1 MKLTT
6 FENRN
11 NEAKLFTYRC
21 GVDHCY
27 ETVGD
32 ILILPGGKV
41 VIAEVHCFIHR
52 TLELTQD
59 ATRS

>member
-6 FENRN
+6 FENRS

-32 ILILPGGKV
+32 ILIMPGGKV
-41 VIAEVHCFIHR
+41 VIAEIHCFIHR
-52 TLELTQD
+52 TLEL
-59 ATRS
+59 ANASRV